1 MYIFGVIIIIVAPF
15 FIIDFH
21 ARMTIIARAY
31 CRRYGHGKSY
41 NRARKHYKTNW
52 TLVERLLWIPL
63 FKEWYESKY
72 RTIAILSYVH
82 MGMAMVTLCVSCI
95 SLALF
100 PDSKLW
106 VYEFCFYSLFW
117 IFRYAY
123 DSAIATKK

>member
-1 MYIFGVIIIIVAPF
+1 MHILCTIIVIIAPF
-15 FIIDFH
+15 LIVDFH

-31 CRRYGHGKSY
+31 CRRYGHGKSW

-82 MGMAMVTLCVSCI
+82 MGMAMVTLCVSCV

-100 PDSKLW
+100 PDSKW
-106 VYEFCFYSLFW
+106 WIYEFCFYSLFW
-117 IFRYAY
+117 IVRYVY
-123 DSAIATKK
+123 DSAIASEK